1 MKALTLA
8 GLVCAAVCGCTQSP
22 HEKALAE
29 CRENYPIDGPQST
42 WDWKTCPYG
51 REEYDGCDD
60 EDPEY
65 NGRRVFALFNSCAT
79 SSNTFVLRGL
89 RGCRGID
96 PPQPAL
102 PQES

>member
-22 HEKALAE
+22 HEKARAE

-51 REEYDGCDD
+51 RDEYDGCDD
-60 EDPEY
+60 EDLKIMVACIRAVQLLCNKQQYICFERAK
-65 NGRRVFALFNSCAT
+65 GVQ
-79 SSNTFVLRGL
+79 G
-89 RGCRGID
+89 
-96 PPQPAL
+96 
-102 PQES
+102 E